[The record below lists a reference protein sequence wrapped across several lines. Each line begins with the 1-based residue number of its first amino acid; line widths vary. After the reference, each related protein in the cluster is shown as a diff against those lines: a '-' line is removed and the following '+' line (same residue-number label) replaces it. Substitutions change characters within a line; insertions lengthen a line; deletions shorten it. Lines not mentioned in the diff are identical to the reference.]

1 VVTLND
7 LLDSD
12 QNERAERSAREAGRR
27 AVALIGAAFWGVGW
41 LLAKFVL
48 LTLAAIGGFFYGI
61 GWVARR
67 AVWPALIWIAAAVK
81 LGWEDGR
88 RAGGARVPR

>member
-1 VVTLND
+1 MVTLDD

-12 QNERAERSAREAGRR
+12 PKAAAERNAREAGRR
-27 AVALIGAAFWGVGW
+27 AVALIGAACWGVGW

-48 LTLAAIGGFFYGI
+48 LALAGIGGFFYGI

-67 AVWPALIWIAAAVK
+67 AVWPALVWVGAAVK

-88 RAGGARVPR
+88 RREGRRDAG